1 MNILTELFTFWQAQA
16 DKLGQQTLQHIGLTA
31 LALVLGV
38 GAGVPLG
45 VLLSRR
51 PGLAPWVLGGA
62 GVLQTVPSIALLG
75 FLIPVLGIGYRPALL
90 ALFLYSLL
98 PIIRNTLAGLRGV
111 DAAVVDAA
119 RGLGL
124 TEGQILR
131 QLELPLALPVL
142 LAGIRTAAVINVGVA
157 TLAAYVAAG
166 GLGEFIFGGI
176 ALNNPAMILA
186 GAIPA
191 AGLALLFDAALAGVQ
206 HLTGRRLVRA
216 GRILLL
222 LLPLLAGLYVLPRAT
237 SKLLAGFSPEFVG
250 RSDGLPGLR
259 RTYGLRPASVVLAPA
274 LVYEA
279 VRHGDVDLI
288 DGYSTDGRIRAYD
301 LQVLRDDRH
310 AFPPYQAAPVVRQQ
324 TLRAHPELAAVL
336 GRLAGQL
343 SDSVMTE
350 LNYRV
355 DYRHETPRAV
365 AESFLRRRGLWHP
378 AQLGNGATIKLG
390 SKIFGEQYI
399 LLELYSALI
408 RGFTNLQVEAKTG
421 LGGTTICAEAL
432 RTGAIDMYPEYTGTG
447 LLVVLQPSAALL
459 DSLGPDPAAV
469 LNYVRHEYRRRY
481 HLEWLAPIGFNNTYA
496 LLMRREQARKLGITS
511 ISELSAFLG
520 SSRK

>member
-1 MNILTELFTFWQAQA
+1 MTILTELFAFWQAQA

-31 LALVLGV
+31 ASLLAGV
-38 GAGVPLG
+38 VVGVPLG
-45 VLLSRR
+45 LLLTRR
-51 PGLAPWVLGGA
+51 PRLAPWVLGGA
-62 GVLQTVPSIALLG
+62 GVLQTIPSIALLG
-75 FLIPVLGIGYRPALL
+75 FLIPVLGIGPGPAIV

-98 PIIRNTLAGLRGV
+98 PIVRNTLAGVQGV

-124 TEGQILR
+124 TDGQVLR
-131 QLELPLALPVL
+131 RVELPLALPVL

-191 AGLALLFDAALAGVQ
+191 AALALLFDGALAGLQ
-206 HLTGRRLVRA
+206 HLRGRRLMWA
-216 GRILLL
+216 GRALLL
-222 LLPLLAGLYVLPRAT
+222 ALPLLAGLYLLPRAA

-259 RTYGLRPASVVLAPA
+259 QLYGLDPASVVLAPA

-279 VRHGDVDLI
+279 VRSGDVDLI

-310 AFPPYQAAPVVRQQ
+310 AFPPYQAVPVVRRQA
-324 TLRAHPELAAVL
+324 LEAHPELAPAL
-336 GRLAGQL
+336 ARLAGQL

-355 DYRHETPRAV
+355 DIRHETPRAV
-365 AESFLRRRGLWHP
+365 AHDFLRRRGLWHAPQP
-378 AQLGNGATIKLG
+378 ATGATIRLG

-399 LLELYSALI
+399 LAEMYAALI
-408 RGFTNLQVEAKTG
+408 KGYTNLQVEAKTG
-421 LGGTTICAEAL
+421 LGGTSICADAL
-432 RTGAIDMYPEYTGTG
+432 RTGAIDLYPEYTGTG
-447 LLVVLQPSAALL
+447 LLVVLQPSAAVL

-469 LNYVRHEYRRRY
+469 LAYVRREYRRRY
-481 HLEWLAPIGFNNTYA
+481 NLEWLAPLGFNNTYA
-496 LLMRREQARKLGITS
+496 LLMRRQQAEQLS
-511 ISELSAFLG
+511 IRTVSELSAYL
-520 SSRK
+520 R

>member
-1 MNILTELFTFWQAQA
+1 MNTLTELLSFWQAQA
-16 DKLGQQTLQHIGLTA
+16 GKLGQQTLQHIGLTA
-31 LALVLGV
+31 AALVLGV
-38 GAGVPLG
+38 AVGVPLG
-45 VLLSRR
+45 LLLTRR
-51 PGLAPWVLGGA
+51 PRLAPWVLGGA
-62 GVLQTVPSIALLG
+62 GILQTIPSIALLG
-75 FLIPVLGIGYRPALL
+75 FLIPALGIGPGPAIL

-98 PIIRNTLAGLRGV
+98 PIVRNTLAGVQSV

-124 TEGQILR
+124 TDGQVLR
-131 QLELPLALPVL
+131 RVELPLALPVL

-157 TLAAYVAAG
+157 TLAAYIAAG

-191 AGLALLFDAALAGVQ
+191 AVLALVFDGLLAGLQ
-206 HLTGRRLVRA
+206 RLSGQQRGHA
-216 GRILLL
+216 GRALLL
-222 LLPLLAGLYVLPRAT
+222 ALPLLAGLYLLPRAT

-259 RTYGLRPASVVLAPA
+259 QRYGLDPASVVLAPA

-279 VRHGDVDLI
+279 ARAGDVDLI

-301 LQVLRDDRH
+301 LRVLRDDRH
-310 AFPPYQAAPVVRQQ
+310 AFPPYQAVPVVRRQ
-324 TLRAHPELAAVL
+324 TLAAHPELGPALAH
-336 GRLAGQL
+336 LAGQL

-365 AESFLRRRGLWHP
+365 ARSFLRRRRLWCAP
-378 AQLGNGATIKLG
+378 QAVTGATIRLG

-399 LLELYSALI
+399 LAELYAALI
-408 RGFTNLQVEAKTG
+408 RGYTHLGVETKTG

-432 RTGAIDMYPEYTGTG
+432 RTGAIDLYPEYTGTG
-447 LLVVLQPSAALL
+447 LLVVLQPPAATL

-469 LNYVRHEYRRRY
+469 LGYVRREYRRRY
-481 HLEWLAPIGFNNTYA
+481 QLEWLAPLGFNNTYA
-496 LLMRREQARKLGITS
+496 LLMRRRHAQRLGIGTV
-511 ISELSAFLG
+511 SELSAYLAG
-520 SSRK
+520 E